1 MHWAMRR
8 EELCDPGLCPDSPDD
23 GGRCD
28 HCPHDRL
35 DAAQASEKG
44 LVIRRALDLMCA
56 LKLGVRISLDDIR
69 ADEMAAMLII
79 AEERDLLDRE
89 KSPSWRGRGP
99 A

>member
-1 MHWAMRR
+1 MRR
-8 EELCDPGLCPDSPDD
+8 EELCDPGLCPEAPDD

-28 HCPHDRL
+28 HCPQDRL

-69 ADEMAAMLII
+69 ADELAAMLII
-79 AEERDLLDRE
+79 AVERDLRDRE
-89 KSPSWRGRGP
+89 KSPAWRGSGP
-99 A
+99 T